1 MPCQPL
7 TRFYRIWRL
16 HKMRKFTHIL
26 FAVFASVFCL
36 PAGAIDL
43 SLDDAV
49 AKILTESQDIK
60 KADANIKKAKATLDA
75 ANANRWFK
83 LEGAAT
89 YMNMVDVSRPFSGSM
104 NVNLPPQLGGLVG
117 QLMNAGGP
125 VAQIEMPDNIFMAG
139 LTFTQPIYT
148 FGKIGN
154 AVESV
159 RSAIKMSET
168 SRELVRREVKYSAVD
183 LYWTAKMTDE
193 IVKLSEQDLKSARDA
208 RRNLTSAGRASR
220 GNLVKIESDIATK
233 EIQLSDAQFNRA
245 TAHRMLKILAG
256 IDVDEELNL
265 TTEFPN
271 EFAELNAGKLTN
283 TPEWD
288 ILNQQIRM
296 YEKLARSKRDGALP
310 TLAATASYNY
320 ASVANSADTLFDKKG
335 NQSAYWGL
343 ALQMPIFSGGI
354 NRANAMQEAMNAES
368 ARQDLDKSK
377 KITTEKYNTAIQQ
390 YDHLR
395 GNLAT
400 LQNARDLA
408 AKAYDFSRQRFI
420 AGQTSAIE
428 LAEVSSGLYQLD
440 MALLNSKYKIL
451 MAAESVKKLGE

>member
-1 MPCQPL
+1 
-7 TRFYRIWRL
+7 
-16 HKMRKFTHIL
+16 MRKCMGFFFAIFMAVFGTPL
-26 FAVFASVFCL
+26 FAM
-36 PAGAIDL
+36 DL
-43 SLDDAV
+43 SLDEAV
-49 AKILTESQDIK
+49 SKILAESQDMK
-60 KADANIKKAKATLDA
+60 KADANIKKAEASLDA

-83 LEGAAT
+83 LEGSAS
-89 YMNMVDVSRPFSGSM
+89 YMNMVDVKEPFSSSAK
-104 NVNLPPQLGGLVG
+104 VTLPPQLGGIIG
-117 QLMNAGGP
+117 QYINNGNP
-125 VAQIEMPDNIFMAG
+125 VSEIEMPDNIFTAG

-154 AVESV
+154 AVDSV

-168 SRELVRREVKYSAVD
+168 NKEMVMREVRYSAVD
-183 LYWTAKMTDE
+183 LYWTAKMADE
-193 IVKLSEQDLKSARDA
+193 IVKLSEQDLKSAQNA
-208 RRNLTSAGRASR
+208 RRNLTSAGRANR

-233 EIQLSDAQFNRA
+233 EINLSDAKFNRD
-245 TAHRMLKILAG
+245 TAYRMLKILAG

-265 TTEFPN
+265 TTDFPKQ
-271 EFAELNAGKLTN
+271 FANLDAKKLSN

-288 ILNQQIRM
+288 LLNQQIRM
-296 YEKLARSKRDGALP
+296 YEKSARSKRAGALP
-310 TLAATASYNY
+310 TLAATASYSY
-320 ASVANSADTLFDKKG
+320 SSMGRAADELFDKEG
-335 NQSAYWGL
+335 QQSAYWGL
-343 ALQMPIFSGGI
+343 AFQMPIFSGGV
-354 NRANAMQEAMNAES
+354 NSANATIEAMNAE
-368 ARQDLDKSK
+368 AVRQDLDKSK

-390 YDHLR
+390 YNHLR

-408 AKAYDFSRQRFI
+408 ARAYSFSQQRFI